1 MQVQSSEIYISC
13 KKSLIASTPDKCEE
27 WSQYIAHNLVTVLT
41 RSFLAKKKCPFRCCC
56 ILGAI
61 EYDYFVTHTIYF
73 FKQKFSPFRSFVP
86 CYHLFIFVR
95 SKSVYHC
102 WHRIQD
108 GPNAIWL
115 WGGALDCPLSTF
127 YKFVKYILIT
137 IVFTTLTDWT
147 PVDLVRAY
155 SL

>member
-1 MQVQSSEIYISC
+1 MQVQSSEIYISS
-13 KKSLIASTPDKCEE
+13 KKSFIASTSDKCEE
-27 WSQYIAHNLVTVLT
+27 WSQYNAHNLVTVLT
-41 RSFLAKKKCPFRCCC
+41 RSFLPRRNAHLDAAASWVQSSMI
-56 ILGAI
+56 ILL
-61 EYDYFVTHTIYF
+61 HTIYF

-86 CYHLFIFVR
+86 CFHLFIFVR

-115 WGGALDCPLSTF
+115 WGGALDCLLSTF
-127 YKFVKYILIT
+127 YKFTKYILIT